1 MIRFIQRLLGA
12 ALSLFVLAL
21 FATLVAIRP
30 FFYDAV
36 HMPSAA
42 MAPTVAA
49 DSYVLVDKYGF
60 GVATLASMVWRYA
73 APTRLPAHG
82 DVVIYRVGGAATV
95 GRVLAVSG
103 DTFGYYNDGSIKLN
117 DVAVPQTTV
126 DDARAKDEGFEVRE
140 EALAGR
146 AWRVRL
152 RVGGA
157 SARPS
162 GRYKVPPG
170 TYFVLGDSRDQVADS
185 RDTGTVAL
193 RDITAI
199 VLRTSSVSGSKWPK
213 EQPSWVA
220 DAGK

>member
-1 MIRFIQRLLGA
+1 MIRFIQRLLGI

-21 FATLVAIRP
+21 FLTLIAVRP

-36 HMPSAA
+36 HMPSSA
-42 MAPTVAA
+42 MAPTVAE

-60 GVATLASMVWRYA
+60 GIATLATMVWRYS

-82 DVVIYRVGGAATV
+82 DVVIFRLGGASTV

-117 DVAVPQTTV
+117 DVAVQQTAV
-126 DDARAKDEGFEVRE
+126 DDPQAKAEGFEVRE
-140 EALAGR
+140 ESLEGR

-152 RVGGA
+152 RVDGA

-162 GRYKVPPG
+162 GRYKVEPG
-170 TYFVLGDSRDQVADS
+170 TYFVLGDSRDQAADS
-185 RDTGTVAL
+185 RDMGAVAL
-193 RDITAI
+193 RDITAVVI
-199 VLRTSSVSGSKWPK
+199 RSSSVSGSKWPK
-213 EQPSWVA
+213 QQPAWVA
-220 DAGK
+220 GAGK